1 LEEQVVAGYLQSLEW
16 APCATIKLDAQ
27 DNPYIGSMLYSAADL
42 RRCESPG
49 SHREEA
55 VIRAWRLFKRLLYY
69 SIEGERLFTGFAILS
84 GTRPLEYYQQR
95 WPGLLLYHEANHT
108 SLDEGVQSIKQFLL
122 NADGR
127 NTFLALHEGRI
138 IGLLQVT
145 KGTHQQL
152 ASKKSWRMVLP
163 LATVSNRGHI
173 RFWLA
178 LKGRRNPR
186 IPLSVLEYRHGHLH
200 IPLFQ
205 DVFWQELER
214 QVKEVCPDS
223 HTPETARLKTLL
235 TLVRRSGHGS
245 IFLLG
250 LTREQLESEDTPI
263 ENQVLL
269 RQPVPLQEQWLRHL
283 AGLAKSDGA
292 LLFNDRLEACQ
303 FRARLKATSVSLPPE
318 RVDLGSGIRHQVT
331 REFTAWGPS
340 ILGICVSQDGLI
352 SLYRHGKLVSRLY

>member
-1 LEEQVVAGYLQSLEW
+1 VCS
-16 APCATIKLDAQ
+16 
-27 DNPYIGSMLYSAADL
+27 SDL
-42 RRCESPG
+42 
-49 SHREEA
+49 
-55 VIRAWRLFKRLLYY
+55 
-69 SIEGERLFTGFAILS
+69 
-84 GTRPLEYYQQR
+84 
-95 WPGLLLYHEANHT
+95 
-108 SLDEGVQSIKQFLL
+108 
-122 NADGR
+122 
-127 NTFLALHEGRI
+127 
-138 IGLLQVT
+138 
-145 KGTHQQL
+145 
-152 ASKKSWRMVLP
+152 
-163 LATVSNRGHI
+163 
-173 RFWLA
+173 
-178 LKGRRNPR
+178 
-186 IPLSVLEYRHGHLH
+186 
-200 IPLFQ
+200 
-205 DVFWQELER
+205 FWQELER

-318 RVDLGSGIRHQVT
+318 RDDLGSGIRHQVT